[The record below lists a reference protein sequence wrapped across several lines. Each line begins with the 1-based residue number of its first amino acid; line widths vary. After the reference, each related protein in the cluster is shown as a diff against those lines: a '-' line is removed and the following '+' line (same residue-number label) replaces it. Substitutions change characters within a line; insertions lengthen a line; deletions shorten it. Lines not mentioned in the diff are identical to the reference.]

1 MNPVTAIRRCF
12 PALSPFAILVA
23 LLVLSI
29 CSVSQDKQQ
38 ATNRDAGR
46 DENEAQAEIDRF
58 NHKFAALLL
67 KMDHAGILAMWADD
81 GVDLM
86 PGENP
91 LVGKKAIAEWVQ
103 DIQSKMVGHKV
114 TKEDLRFHDISISG
128 NWASEWA
135 TEDQAIQMPDG
146 KPPVEGYGKIS
157 LVLNREPS
165 GEWKI
170 KQEMWNDAP
179 RP

>member
-1 MNPVTAIRRCF
+1 MSRMQIVSLT
-12 PALSPFAILVA
+12 
-23 LLVLSI
+23 LVLMRLAV
-29 CSVSQDKQQ
+29 VSSS
-38 ATNRDAGR
+38 ARNEGDAK
-46 DENEAQAEIDRF
+46 AEIDRF
-58 NHKFAALLL
+58 NHKFAALHL

-86 PGENP
+86 PGEGP
-91 LVGKKAIAEWVQ
+91 LIGKEAITAWVE
-103 DIQSKMVGHKV
+103 DIQSKMVGHRV
-114 TKEDLRFHDISISG
+114 TKEELQFHDIQISG

-146 KPPVEGYGKIS
+146 KPSVEEYGKIA
-157 LVLNREPS
+157 LVLNREPT

-179 RP
+179 HPQIH